1 MSAITSADGFHHLV
15 YSISGTT
22 HTLFLDGSAVSINT
36 NGTNVFSTFPN
47 ISNMFIGTA
56 GDLSYGYT
64 GYIDDFKVYN
74 RALTTTDVSSIYY
87 SVAPIN
93 TKTILFNN
101 NNSILFSTSPLS
113 NINTVYAISVTDS
126 GNIVVSGNS
135 GIYYSSDYGKTFTTS
150 TVSGINFFCVS
161 INNNGKGLA
170 CTPSI
175 LYSSSDYG
183 KTWAV
188 VNSSPSLTGGYYY
201 RQVQVT
207 QTGYSYVVISQ
218 NTGTPSA
225 QGGAFKIF
233 YSTDN
238 YNTNNAIVPG
248 STFTSYTAN
257 FWYISFS
264 SPGYG
269 FICDYYW
276 GDRRYF
282 NGSTW
287 SIVSFS
293 GGRSMIGISD
303 NGKYFV
309 APDFVGSKISYGTI
323 ADNGTLGTLQSYTSP
338 ITISGIE
345 GYCSVANNGNC
356 LFGNVN
362 DGFFYLFH
370 YNALNVV
377 KLPYNYGLAD
387 ATVNGG
393 KKYGFYSWGLSP
405 AGNYYYLT
413 PSTGTSKIII
423 QSIDLIIPFSKNGL
437 PLTTSATYYSI
448 SATDYGDI
456 VIATSIGIYYSSD
469 CGNTFTRSNIT
480 TSCTSISMSNTGNA
494 LASNANTIYYS
505 NNYGVTWSV
514 ANSTISTNIKQVVVT
529 TGLSYILTTS
539 TFIYSSTDYFK
550 TNNTLINSTSYGN
563 IYNMSFAS
571 NGNGTI
577 CGNSFTKYYSATS
590 NTWIDGNIGAALGS
604 GISEN
609 GNYIAGLN
617 INADLLL
624 ANLSPSNAINISKF
638 VSYSA
643 RSITMNSGG
652 LVSVAND
659 GTSYF
664 IGNNGSSY
672 NATWA
677 IFRLKNGSFTNT
689 GYNNGNTYSIPGIIP
704 ITPSGNFVVTI
715 SSSNN
720 LIILAP

>member
-22 HTLFLDGSAVSINT
+22 HTLFLDNSAVSVNT
-36 NGTNVFSTFPN
+36 NGIDVFSAFPN
-47 ISNMFIGTA
+47 ISNLLFGTA
-56 GDLSYGYT
+56 SDLSYGFT
-64 GYIDDFKVYN
+64 GYIDDFKLYN
-74 RALTTTDVSSIYY
+74 NVLTITDVSAIYNSIPP
-87 SVAPIN
+87 VNI
-93 TKTILFNN
+93 KTILFNN

-113 NINTVYAISVTDS
+113 NINTVYAISATDS

-150 TVSGINFFCVS
+150 SVSGINFFCVS
-161 INNNGKGLA
+161 INNKGIGLA

-188 VNSSPSLTGGYYY
+188 VSSSPPLTGGYYF

-218 NTGTPSA
+218 NAGTPSA
-225 QGGAFKIF
+225 RGGAFKIY

-238 YNTNNAIVPG
+238 YNTNNSIVPG

-269 FICDYYW
+269 FICDYYF
-276 GDRRYF
+276 GNRRYF

-293 GGRSMIGISD
+293 AGRSMIGISD

-309 APDFVGSKISYGTI
+309 SPNFTGSVISYGTI
-323 ADNGTLGTLQSYTSP
+323 ADNGTLGTLQTYTSP
-338 ITISGIE
+338 ITLSGIE

-362 DGFFYLFH
+362 DGFFYLFY
-370 YNALNVV
+370 YNPLNVV
-377 KLPYNYGLAD
+377 KLPYNYAIAD
-387 ATVNGG
+387 TTVNGG

-405 AGNYYYLT
+405 AGDYYYLT

-423 QSIDLIIPFSKNGL
+423 QSLDLFIPFSKNGL
-437 PLTTSATYYSI
+437 PLTTNATYYSI
-448 SATDYGDI
+448 SATDYGEI
-456 VIATSIGIYYSSD
+456 VIATSIGIYYSSN

-480 TSCTSISMSNTGNA
+480 TACTSISMNNSGKA
-494 LASNANTIYYS
+494 LASNANTIYDS
-505 NNYGVTWSV
+505 SDYGVTWSV

-529 TGLSYILTTS
+529 QTGLSYILTT
-539 TFIYSSTDYFK
+539 TTYIYSSTDYFK
-550 TNNTLINSTSYGN
+550 TNNTLINSTSYGG
-563 IYNMSFAS
+563 IYNMNFAS
-571 NGNGTI
+571 NGNGAI
-577 CGNSFTKYYSATS
+577 CGNAFTMYYSASS
-590 NTWIDGNIGAALGS
+590 NTWINGNIGNGLGA
-604 GISEN
+604 GISDN
-609 GNYIAGLN
+609 GNYIAGLS
-617 INADLLL
+617 IDAALLL
-624 ANLSPSNAINISKF
+624 ANLAPSNAIDISKF
-638 VSYSA
+638 VSYNA
-643 RSITMNSGG
+643 RSITMNNQG
-652 LVSVAND
+652 LVSVGND
-659 GTSYF
+659 GTTYF
-664 IGNNGSSY
+664 GGNNGPTY
-672 NATWA
+672 NGTWV
-677 IFRLKNGSFTNT
+677 IYKFKNGSFTNT
-689 GYNNGNTYSIPGIIP
+689 GYSNVNGYIP

-715 SSSNN
+715 SSNN

>member
-22 HTLFLDGSAVSINT
+22 HTLFLDNSAVSVNT
-36 NGTNVFSTFPN
+36 NGIDVFSAFPN
-47 ISNMFIGTA
+47 ISNLLFGTA
-56 GDLSYGYT
+56 SDLSYGYT
-64 GYIDDFKVYN
+64 GYIDDFKLYN
-74 RALTTTDVSSIYY
+74 RTLTITDVSAIYNSIPP
-87 SVAPIN
+87 VNI
-93 TKTILFNN
+93 KTILFNN

-113 NINTVYAISVTDS
+113 NINTVYAISATDS

-150 TVSGINFFCVS
+150 SVSGINFFCVS
-161 INNNGKGLA
+161 INNKGIGLA

-188 VNSSPSLTGGYYY
+188 VSSSPPLTGGYYF

-225 QGGAFKIF
+225 QGGAFKIY

-309 APDFVGSKISYGTI
+309 APNFTGNVISYGTI
-323 ADNGTLGTLQSYTSP
+323 ADNGTLGTLQTYTASV
-338 ITISGIE
+338 TLSGIE

-362 DGFFYLFH
+362 DGFFYLFY
-370 YNALNVV
+370 YNPLNVV
-377 KLPYNYGLAD
+377 KLPYNYAIAD
-387 ATVNGG
+387 TNVNGG

-405 AGNYYYLT
+405 AGDYYYLT

-423 QSIDLIIPFSKNGL
+423 QSLDLFIPFSKNGL
-437 PLTTSATYYSI
+437 PLTTNATYYSI
-448 SATDYGDI
+448 SATDYGEI
-456 VIATSIGIYYSSD
+456 VIATSIGIYYSSN

-480 TSCTSISMSNTGNA
+480 TSCTSISMNNSGKA
-494 LASNANTIYYS
+494 LASNANTIYDS
-505 NNYGVTWSV
+505 SDYGVTWSV

-529 TGLSYILTTS
+529 QTGLSYILTTT

-550 TNNTLINSTSYGN
+550 TNNTLINSTSYGG
-563 IYNMSFAS
+563 IYNMNFAS
-571 NGNGTI
+571 NGNGAI
-577 CGNSFTKYYSATS
+577 CGNAFTMYYSASS
-590 NTWIDGNIGAALGS
+590 NTWISGNIGNGLGT
-604 GISEN
+604 GISDN
-609 GNYIAGLN
+609 GNYIAGLS
-617 INADLLL
+617 IDAALLL
-624 ANLSPSNAINISKF
+624 ANLAPSNAIDISKF

-643 RSITMNSGG
+643 RSITMNNGG
-652 LVSVAND
+652 LVS
-659 GTSYF
+659 
-664 IGNNGSSY
+664 IGNNGVTYFAGNNGPTY
-672 NATWA
+672 NGTWV
-677 IFRLKNGSFTNT
+677 IYKFKNGSFTNT
-689 GYNNGNTYSIPGIIP
+689 GYGNVNGYIP
-704 ITPSGNFVVTI
+704 ISPSGNFLVTI
-715 SSSNN
+715 SSNN